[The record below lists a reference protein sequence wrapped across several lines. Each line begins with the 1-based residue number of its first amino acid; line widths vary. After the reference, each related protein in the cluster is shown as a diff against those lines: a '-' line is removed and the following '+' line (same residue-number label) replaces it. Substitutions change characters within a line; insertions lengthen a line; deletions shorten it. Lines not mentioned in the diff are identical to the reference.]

1 MNKIEF
7 ESQNLLFA
15 VYHLVTPLMSNK
27 RAITQPVRKI
37 DLTTITTTKTL
48 TRIIYIFLLT
58 KLLAKNWVKWGSNI
72 SICHSEWELTFNQI
86 ISLSILY
93 SLIWPHW
100 SKPESSLSKV
110 YHQSVMCNIFLNV
123 FANDSKISL
132 KFY

>member
-1 MNKIEF
+1 MNKIEL
-7 ESQNLLFA
+7 ESQNLLFS

-27 RAITQPVRKI
+27 RATSQPVRKI
-37 DLTTITTTKTL
+37 DLTTITTKTL
-48 TRIIYIFLLT
+48 TRIMYTFLLT
-58 KLLAKNWVKWGSNI
+58 KLLANNWVKWVSNR
-72 SICHSEWELTFNQI
+72 SICHSEWEVTCDQI

-100 SKPESSLSKV
+100 SKPESSVSKV

-123 FANDSKISL
+123 FANDSRVSL